1 MTCHDVPNDPRHA
14 RVTVEPRRQR
24 VSRRTR
30 RLQRR
35 LLGPEIQDLKVL
47 RVRIQIWL
55 TVLLV
60 GTNVIG
66 AAILVALN
74 LLIIPGGGP
83 SRELW
88 LAMAVAVPVYVLI
101 AVIFGATLITRK
113 TITRLRWV
121 TEGQTPTARQRRD
134 ALRLPWRITRVQF
147 ALWLGAA
154 FLFPGIAVVVQPG
167 AALPIASGVVIA
179 GLVTGAFAYLL
190 TEFVLRPVAAK
201 ALEDQGDGRLIV
213 AGVRRKM
220 VLFWLVGTGAPAL
233 GLIMAAIVALIHPE
247 DVTLKQYAW
256 AICALAVIVMW
267 FGLFVTLL
275 NASAVVRPIATVRE
289 ALALVRS
296 GELDVHVPVDDSTE
310 LGMLQAGFNDMVAG
324 LRERER
330 IRDLFGRHVGES
342 VAAVATH
349 SDVEL
354 GGETLEASVLM
365 IDLIGSTGYA
375 SERPAT
381 EVVEMLNRFFTVI
394 VEEVE
399 RRNGLVN
406 KFMGDAV
413 LAIFGAPVHLD
424 NHATAA
430 LSAARGIMA
439 RLGDEVPE
447 IGSGIGVSTGE
458 VVAGNVGAASRFE
471 YTVIGDAVNS
481 AARLTEL
488 AKAAPGH
495 VLVTRRSVEAAYPQE
510 QELWIDHGDTTLRG
524 RPTPTPLS
532 VMRDPVC

>member
-1 MTCHDVPNDPRHA
+1 M
-14 RVTVEPRRQR
+14 
-24 VSRRTR
+24 SRRTR

-35 LLGPEIQDLKVL
+35 LLGPEEQDLKAL
-47 RVRIQIWL
+47 RVRIQVWL
-55 TVLLV
+55 TILLV
-60 GTNVIG
+60 GANLIG
-66 AAILVALN
+66 ACILVALN

-83 SRELW
+83 SRDLW
-88 LAMAVAVPVYVLI
+88 LVLAIAVPVYVGL
-101 AVIFGATLITRK
+101 AVLFGATVITRR
-113 TITRLRWV
+113 TISRLRWV
-121 TEGQTPTARQRRD
+121 TEGQTPTSRQRRD

-147 ALWLGAA
+147 ALWVGAA
-154 FLFPGIAVVVQPG
+154 FLFPGLAVIVQPG

-201 ALEDQGDGRLIV
+201 ALEDQGDHRLIV
-213 AGVRRKM
+213 AGVRRRM

-233 GLIMAAIVALIHPE
+233 GLIMAAVVALLHPE

-256 AICALAVIVMW
+256 AICALAIIVMW

-296 GELDVHVPVDDSTE
+296 GELDVRVPVDDSTE

-349 SDVEL
+349 SDVTL
-354 GGETLEASVLM
+354 GGRTTEASVLM

-375 SERPAT
+375 TDRDAT
-381 EVVEMLNRFFTVI
+381 DVVDMLNRFFTVI

-413 LAIFGAPVHLD
+413 LAIFGAPVDLD

-430 LSAARGIMA
+430 LSAARGIMT
-439 RLGDEVPE
+439 RLGDAVPD
-447 IGSGIGVSTGE
+447 IGAGIGVSTGE

-471 YTVIGDAVNS
+471 YTVIGDAVNA

-495 VLVTRRSVEAAYPQE
+495 VLAARRSVEASYPSE
-510 QELWIDHGDTTLRG
+510 QEHWVDHGETVLRG
-524 RPTPTPLS
+524 RREPTPLS
-532 VMRDPVC
+532 VMREPVC

>member
-1 MTCHDVPNDPRHA
+1 M
-14 RVTVEPRRQR
+14 
-24 VSRRTR
+24 SRRTR
-30 RLQRR
+30 RIQRR
-35 LLGPEIQDLKVL
+35 LLGPPEQDLKAL
-47 RVRIQIWL
+47 RVRIQLWL

-60 GTNVIG
+60 GANVIG
-66 AAILVALN
+66 ACILVALN

-88 LAMAVAVPVYVLI
+88 LVFAIAVPLYVGL
-101 AVIFGATLITRK
+101 AVLFGATLITRR
-113 TITRLRWV
+113 TINRLRWV
-121 TEGQTPTARQRRD
+121 TEGQTPTSRQRRD

-154 FLFPGIAVVVQPG
+154 FLFPGLALIIQPR

-190 TEFVLRPVAAK
+190 TEFVLRPVAAR
-201 ALEDQGDGRLIV
+201 ALEDRSDDTLVV
-213 AGVRRKM
+213 AGVRRRM

-247 DVTLKQYAW
+247 DVTLTQYAW

-275 NASAVVRPIATVRE
+275 NASAVVRPIAAVRA
-289 ALALVRS
+289 ALELVRS

-330 IRDLFGRHVGES
+330 IRDLFGRHVGEA

-349 SDVEL
+349 SEVEL

-365 IDLIGSTGYA
+365 VDLIGSTGYA
-375 SERPAT
+375 AQRPAT
-381 EVVEMLNRFFTVI
+381 EVVQMLNRFFTVI

-399 RRNGLVN
+399 RHNGLVN

-430 LSAARGIMA
+430 LAAARGIIT

-447 IGSGIGVSTGE
+447 IGSGIGVATGD

-488 AKAAPGH
+488 AKTAPGR
-495 VLVTRRSVEAAYPQE
+495 VLATRRSVEQAYPRE
-510 QELWIDHGDTTLRG
+510 QELWIAHGDTTLRG
-524 RPTPTPLS
+524 RPTPTELS